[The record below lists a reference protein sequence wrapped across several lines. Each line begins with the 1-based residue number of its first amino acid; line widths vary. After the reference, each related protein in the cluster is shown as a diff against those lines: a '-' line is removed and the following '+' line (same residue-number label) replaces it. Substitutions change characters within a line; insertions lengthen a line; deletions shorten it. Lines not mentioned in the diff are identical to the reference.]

1 MILGDK
7 EIAYI
12 ATMSEQSQKR
22 SFDFLTGEETPAIV
36 ITRGHECPQILRE
49 CALEKNFPVFCCEEK
64 TNHTIVNIITWL
76 DERLAKSVSVH
87 GELLIIY
94 GTGVMI
100 CGESGMGK
108 SEIALELIKRGHQLV
123 ADDRVDCYRIHN
135 HLVGRSPQLL
145 EGMLELRGVGVINI
159 ARMYGVGAVAH
170 KANVDIQITLEEFDP
185 RANYDR
191 VGIEE
196 KKNVSILDV
205 EVPKITISA
214 CWNLSKRIRRGQMQL
229 FPDPK
234 ILLSIG
240 NIHVTWYAVFILTG
254 ALIAYALSLRT
265 LKKWGY
271 DSEML
276 ENFFVPMLLIAIIG
290 ARLYYVIFEWERYVA
305 DPISAGSTASRPF
318 CMRAWPICSA
328 LRSSPSSTASMAA
341 GSAAIWPGHTARGMA
356 RCAL

>member
-1 MILGDK
+1 MADKRVTVKEFADYFQFEQLTGDEQSLKRGIELTDTNRPGLELAGFFDYSQAKRLVILGDK

-12 ATMSEQSQKR
+12 ATMSEKAQKR

-36 ITRGHECPQILRE
+36 ITRGHECPKILRE

-76 DERLAKSVSVH
+76 DEKLAKSVSVH

-94 GTGVMI
+94 GIGVMI
-100 CGESGMGK
+100 CGESGMGN
-108 SEIALELIKRGHQLV
+108 SQIALELIKRGHQLV

-135 HLVGRSPQLL
+135 HLVGKSPQLL

-196 KKNVSILDV
+196 KKMVSILDV
-205 EVPKITISA
+205 DVPKITIPVREGRSMGVIIESA
-214 CWNLSKRIRRGQMQL
+214 
-229 FPDPK
+229 
-234 ILLSIG
+234 
-240 NIHVTWYAVFILTG
+240 VTNYMLAKDGLDSAKEFEQRVLEFIEKNKEESDAAV
-254 ALIAYALSLRT
+254 S
-265 LKKWGY
+265 
-271 DSEML
+271 
-276 ENFFVPMLLIAIIG
+276 
-290 ARLYYVIFEWERYVA
+290 
-305 DPISAGSTASRPF
+305 
-318 CMRAWPICSA
+318 
-328 LRSSPSSTASMAA
+328 
-341 GSAAIWPGHTARGMA
+341 
-356 RCAL
+356 

>member
-1 MILGDK
+1 MADKKVTVKEFADYFQFEQLTGDEQSLRRSIELTDTNRPGLELAGFFDYSQAKRLVILGDK

-12 ATMSEQSQKR
+12 ATMSEQAQKR

-205 EVPKITISA
+205 EVPKITIPVREGRSMGVIIESA
-214 CWNLSKRIRRGQMQL
+214 
-229 FPDPK
+229 
-234 ILLSIG
+234 
-240 NIHVTWYAVFILTG
+240 VTNYMLAKDGLDSAKEFEQRVLEFIEKNKEESNAAV
-254 ALIAYALSLRT
+254 S
-265 LKKWGY
+265 
-271 DSEML
+271 
-276 ENFFVPMLLIAIIG
+276 
-290 ARLYYVIFEWERYVA
+290 
-305 DPISAGSTASRPF
+305 
-318 CMRAWPICSA
+318 
-328 LRSSPSSTASMAA
+328 
-341 GSAAIWPGHTARGMA
+341 
-356 RCAL
+356 

>member
-1 MILGDK
+1 MADKKVTVKEFADYFQFEQLTGDEQSLRRNIELTDTNRPGLELAGFFDYSQAKRLVILGDK

-205 EVPKITISA
+205 EVPKITIPVREGRSMGVIIESA
-214 CWNLSKRIRRGQMQL
+214 
-229 FPDPK
+229 
-234 ILLSIG
+234 
-240 NIHVTWYAVFILTG
+240 VTNYMLAKDGLDSAKEFEQRVLEFIEKNKEESDAAV
-254 ALIAYALSLRT
+254 S
-265 LKKWGY
+265 
-271 DSEML
+271 
-276 ENFFVPMLLIAIIG
+276 
-290 ARLYYVIFEWERYVA
+290 
-305 DPISAGSTASRPF
+305 
-318 CMRAWPICSA
+318 
-328 LRSSPSSTASMAA
+328 
-341 GSAAIWPGHTARGMA
+341 
-356 RCAL
+356 

>member
-1 MILGDK
+1 MADKKVTVKEFADYFQFEQLTGDEQSLRRSIELTDTNRPGLELAGFFDYSQAKRLVILGDK

-49 CALEKNFPVFCCEEK
+49 CALEKNFSVFCCEEK

-94 GTGVMI
+94 GIGVMI

-196 KKNVSILDV
+196 KKMVSILDV
-205 EVPKITISA
+205 DVPKITIPVREGRSMGVIIESA
-214 CWNLSKRIRRGQMQL
+214 
-229 FPDPK
+229 
-234 ILLSIG
+234 
-240 NIHVTWYAVFILTG
+240 VTNYMLAKDGLDSAKEFEQRVLEFIEKNKEESDAAV
-254 ALIAYALSLRT
+254 S
-265 LKKWGY
+265 
-271 DSEML
+271 
-276 ENFFVPMLLIAIIG
+276 
-290 ARLYYVIFEWERYVA
+290 
-305 DPISAGSTASRPF
+305 
-318 CMRAWPICSA
+318 
-328 LRSSPSSTASMAA
+328 
-341 GSAAIWPGHTARGMA
+341 
-356 RCAL
+356 

>member
-1 MILGDK
+1 MADKKVTVKEFADYFQFEQLTGDEQSLRRSIELTDTNRPGLELAGFFDYSQAKRLVILGDK

-94 GTGVMI
+94 GIGVMI

-185 RANYDR
+185 RAHYDR

-196 KKNVSILDV
+196 KKMVSILDV
-205 EVPKITISA
+205 DVPKITIPVREGRSMGVIIESA
-214 CWNLSKRIRRGQMQL
+214 
-229 FPDPK
+229 
-234 ILLSIG
+234 
-240 NIHVTWYAVFILTG
+240 VTNYMLAKDGLDSAKEFEQRVLEFIEKNKEESDAAV
-254 ALIAYALSLRT
+254 S
-265 LKKWGY
+265 
-271 DSEML
+271 
-276 ENFFVPMLLIAIIG
+276 
-290 ARLYYVIFEWERYVA
+290 
-305 DPISAGSTASRPF
+305 
-318 CMRAWPICSA
+318 
-328 LRSSPSSTASMAA
+328 
-341 GSAAIWPGHTARGMA
+341 
-356 RCAL
+356 

>member
-1 MILGDK
+1 MADKKVTVKEFADYFQFEQLTGDEQSLRRSIELTDTNRPGLELAGFFDYSQAKRLVILGDK

-12 ATMSEQSQKR
+12 HSMSEQAQKR

-76 DERLAKSVSVH
+76 DEKLAKSVSVH

-135 HLVGRSPQLL
+135 HLVGKSPQLL

-205 EVPKITISA
+205 EVPKITIPVREGRSMGVIIESA
-214 CWNLSKRIRRGQMQL
+214 
-229 FPDPK
+229 
-234 ILLSIG
+234 
-240 NIHVTWYAVFILTG
+240 VTNYMLAKDGLDSAKEFEQRVLEFIEKNKEESDAAV
-254 ALIAYALSLRT
+254 S
-265 LKKWGY
+265 
-271 DSEML
+271 
-276 ENFFVPMLLIAIIG
+276 
-290 ARLYYVIFEWERYVA
+290 
-305 DPISAGSTASRPF
+305 
-318 CMRAWPICSA
+318 
-328 LRSSPSSTASMAA
+328 
-341 GSAAIWPGHTARGMA
+341 
-356 RCAL
+356 

>member
-1 MILGDK
+1 MADKKVTVKEFADYFQFEQLTGDEQSLRRSIELTDTNRPGLELAGFFDYSQAKRLVILGDK

-94 GTGVMI
+94 GIGVMI

-135 HLVGRSPQLL
+135 HLVGKSPQLL

-196 KKNVSILDV
+196 KKMVSILDV
-205 EVPKITISA
+205 EVPKITIPVREGRSMGVIIESA
-214 CWNLSKRIRRGQMQL
+214 
-229 FPDPK
+229 
-234 ILLSIG
+234 
-240 NIHVTWYAVFILTG
+240 VTNYMLAKDGLDSAKEFEQRVLEFIEKNKEESDAAV
-254 ALIAYALSLRT
+254 S
-265 LKKWGY
+265 
-271 DSEML
+271 
-276 ENFFVPMLLIAIIG
+276 
-290 ARLYYVIFEWERYVA
+290 
-305 DPISAGSTASRPF
+305 
-318 CMRAWPICSA
+318 
-328 LRSSPSSTASMAA
+328 
-341 GSAAIWPGHTARGMA
+341 
-356 RCAL
+356 

>member
-1 MILGDK
+1 MADKKVTVKEFADYFQFEQLTGDEQSLRRSIELTDTNRPGLELAGFFDYSQAKRLVILGDK

-87 GELLIIY
+87 GELLIIS
-94 GTGVMI
+94 GIGVMI

-135 HLVGRSPQLL
+135 HLVGKSPQLL

-196 KKNVSILDV
+196 KKMVSILDV
-205 EVPKITISA
+205 DVPKITIPVREGRSMGVIIESA
-214 CWNLSKRIRRGQMQL
+214 
-229 FPDPK
+229 
-234 ILLSIG
+234 
-240 NIHVTWYAVFILTG
+240 VTNYMLAKDGLDSAKEFEQRVLEFIEKNKEESDAAV
-254 ALIAYALSLRT
+254 S
-265 LKKWGY
+265 
-271 DSEML
+271 
-276 ENFFVPMLLIAIIG
+276 
-290 ARLYYVIFEWERYVA
+290 
-305 DPISAGSTASRPF
+305 
-318 CMRAWPICSA
+318 
-328 LRSSPSSTASMAA
+328 
-341 GSAAIWPGHTARGMA
+341 
-356 RCAL
+356 